1 MGGMRRHDSDYRG
14 WTLGVVPGCPGLG
27 HAVRR
32 APPHQVV
39 MAEGRGE
46 ERVLRSLHRQVDE
59 FEDDGDVAGETS
71 GGRLVA
77 AGRIPDP
84 GSRPPE
90 HGDGSRSV
98 DGT

>member
-1 MGGMRRHDSDYRG
+1 MGGMRRQDSDYRG
-14 WTLGVVPGCPGLG
+14 WTLCVVPGCPCLG

-32 APPHQVV
+32 RPPHEVV
-39 MAEGRGE
+39 MAKGRGE
-46 ERVLRSLHRQVDE
+46 ELVLRSLRRQVDE

-71 GGRLVA
+71 GGLLVA
-77 AGRIPDP
+77 ACRIPDP
-84 GSRPPE
+84 GSRLPE